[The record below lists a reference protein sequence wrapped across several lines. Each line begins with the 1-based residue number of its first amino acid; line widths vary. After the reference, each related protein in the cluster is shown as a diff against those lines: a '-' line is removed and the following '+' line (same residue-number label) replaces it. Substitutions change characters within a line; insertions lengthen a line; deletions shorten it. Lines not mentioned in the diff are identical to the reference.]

1 MTVIESNDINFDI
14 SVPVAIVGSGAA
26 GLIAALSLTDV
37 GIAPLVLE
45 RDKVPRGSTGLS
57 SGMIPAC
64 GTNIQAQKGIEDSI
78 ELLTSD
84 IVNKAKGQVN
94 LELVDAICRT
104 SGPTIDWLVDT
115 HAIELTLVEGFIY
128 PGHSRL
134 RMHAPPSRQG
144 IDLIS
149 NLTLAAEK
157 TEIDI
162 LTEAHVKNLYREGN
176 KIIGIGIERPDGSK
190 EKIGCDVIIL
200 ACNGFGGNQEM
211 VKQYIPDMAKAIY
224 FGHPGNQGDAINW
237 GKILDAQ
244 MENLGSFQGHG
255 SVAHPHGILITWAL
269 MTEGGIQV
277 NSAGK
282 RFTNEHE
289 GYSEQAVRVI
299 AQKQSSAWNIYD
311 HRLHELGLEFEE
323 YREANKLGAVKTAS
337 TIEELAGILNISRA
351 GLVSTIKECEDFSSG
366 KQKDVLQR
374 DFTSKPPLEAPYYS
388 IQVTGALFH
397 TQGGLT
403 VNGHAQVLQKNGE
416 PFPNLLASGGAATG
430 ISGPADWGYL
440 SGNGLLSAVTLGRIA
455 GQTSARLVKH

>member
-1 MTVIESNDINFDI
+1 MTVIDSNGINFDV
-14 SVPVAIVGSGAA
+14 SVPVAIIGSGAA
-26 GLIAALSLTDV
+26 GLVAALSLSDE
-37 GIAPLVLE
+37 GISPLVLE
-45 RDKVPRGSTGLS
+45 QDKVPRGSTGLS

-64 GTNIQAQKGIEDSI
+64 RTNIQAQKGIEDSI

-84 IVNKAKGQVN
+84 IVSKAKGQAN

-104 SGPTIDWLVDT
+104 SGPTIDWLVET

-144 IDLIS
+144 IDLIG

-157 TEIDI
+157 AEIDI
-162 LTEAHVKNLYREGN
+162 LTEAQVKSLYRDDN
-176 KIIGIGIERPDGSK
+176 IITGLEIERPDGSK
-190 EKIGCDVIIL
+190 EKVGCDALIL

-224 FGHPGNQGDAINW
+224 FGHPGNRGDAINW

-244 MENLGSFQGHG
+244 MQNLGSFQGHG

-277 NSAGK
+277 NSDGK

-289 GYSEQAVRVI
+289 GYSEQAVRVL
-299 AQKQSSAWNIYD
+299 AQKHSSAWNIYD

-337 TIEELAGILNISRA
+337 TVKELAEILGISGE
-351 GLVSTIKECEDFSSG
+351 GLASTIKECEELSIG

-374 DFTSKPPLEAPYYS
+374 DFTSKPPLSPPYYS

-403 VNGHAQVLQKNGE
+403 VNRHAQVLKQNSE
-416 PFPNLLASGGAATG
+416 PFPNLLASGGAAAG

>member
-1 MTVIESNDINFDI
+1 MTVIDSNGINFDV
-14 SVPVAIVGSGAA
+14 SVPVAIIGSGAA
-26 GLIAALSLTDV
+26 GLVAALSLSDE
-37 GIAPLVLE
+37 GISPLVLE
-45 RDKVPRGSTGLS
+45 QDKVPRGSTGLS

-64 GTNIQAQKGIEDSI
+64 RTNIQAQKGIEDSI

-84 IVNKAKGQVN
+84 IVSKAKGQVN
-94 LELVDAICRT
+94 LELVDAICRI
-104 SGPTIDWLVDT
+104 SGPTIDWLVET

-144 IDLIS
+144 IDLIG

-157 TEIDI
+157 AEIDI
-162 LTEAHVKNLYREGN
+162 LTESQVKSLYRDDN
-176 KIIGIGIERPDGSK
+176 IITGLEIERPDGSK
-190 EKIGCDVIIL
+190 EKVGCDALIL

-224 FGHPGNQGDAINW
+224 FGHPGNRGDAINW

-244 MENLGSFQGHG
+244 MQNLGSFQGHG

-277 NSAGK
+277 NSDGK

-289 GYSEQAVRVI
+289 GYSEQAVRVL
-299 AQKQSSAWNIYD
+299 AQKHSSAWNIYD

-337 TIEELAGILNISRA
+337 TVKELAEILGISGE
-351 GLVSTIKECEDFSSG
+351 GLASTIKECEELSIG

-374 DFTSKPPLEAPYYS
+374 DFTSKPPLSPPYYS

-403 VNGHAQVLQKNGE
+403 VNRHAQVLKQNSE
-416 PFPNLLASGGAATG
+416 PFPNLLASGGAAAG